1 MRRGLF
7 STIILTAILGFS
19 VSAADREWNVY
30 LPGNGACY
38 IKMPANPEYQTQMVD
53 AMATH
58 IYVAKDPTRTPPFV
72 YTLGFADYAKEKF
85 TDKDSAKKLIDT
97 DRDSFAKAVN
107 GKIVSEK
114 PVKKEAFSGRMIVV
128 SGEDGL
134 ARYVLC
140 EFLVDN
146 RVFQLSVCV
155 PAAMIDDPD
164 VSKFFDSFQLPKK

>member
-1 MRRGLF
+1 MRLALF
-7 STIILTAILGFS
+7 WAIFCGS
-19 VSAADREWNVY
+19 VSLFAADREWNLY

-38 IKMPANPEYQTQMVD
+38 IKFPANPEYQTQMVD

-58 IYVAKDPTRTPPFV
+58 IYVAKDLTRTPAFV

-85 TDKDSAKKLIDT
+85 VDKDSAKKLLDT

-114 PVKKEAFSGRMIVV
+114 PVKKEAFSGRLIVV
-128 SGEDGL
+128 SGEEGQ

-140 EFLVDN
+140 EFLVDT

-155 PAAMIDDPD
+155 PASMQDDPD
-164 VSKFFDSFQLPKK
+164 VAKFFDSFQLPKK